1 MQAASHARAAN
12 STHVCLAC
20 KQRHRR
26 CDWDDDTC
34 SQCKETGTRCI
45 RQPALKFRYHPNQKA
60 LSRSSSNLF
69 QPCKLP
75 AVPVRF
81 YDETPALQAIYQIED
96 EGTLRPTASPLSLSP
111 QTEGFSLTTTTTEVT
126 PAVADVAHSR
136 PVVSQV
142 SNSFAYPEYAFDR
155 LAPLTSDEAL
165 LLRNFTSHMAQWTDV
180 ADPFRTFETEISRL
194 ALTDL
199 VVRYAICAFSAR
211 HFYRCQE
218 GEDGDAEALDYQ
230 NRCLNLI
237 IPSMSNGQSIT
248 TSVLTAVALLRQN
261 EEMDGEYTLIRTSV
275 TNPAD

>member
-1 MQAASHARAAN
+1 M
-12 STHVCLAC
+12 
-20 KQRHRR
+20 
-26 CDWDDDTC
+26 
-34 SQCKETGTRCI
+34 
-45 RQPALKFRYHPNQKA
+45 
-60 LSRSSSNLF
+60 
-69 QPCKLP
+69 
-75 AVPVRF
+75 PVRF

-180 ADPFRTFETEISRL
+180 ADPLRTFETEISRL